1 MHISEEGLKLI
12 KRFEGCKLKAYKDA
26 AGVPTIGYGHTSNVV
41 LGQVITEKKAEEYLR
56 QDVLRA
62 EAQVMRFNKIYNF
75 NQSEFDALTSFAFN
89 LGSITGLTKF
99 GKRSRVEIAE
109 KMLLYVKAGGKT
121 MQGLVNRRKAEH
133 DMFLE
138 TPKPNIDTSHYQV
151 GQEYTV
157 VVNGLTV
164 RKAPYVEAPK
174 ALKNGYN
181 KGKKVTCYEVV
192 LDTNGNIW
200 LKIDSQKNFYYIC
213 AIYKGKVYVD

>member
-12 KRFEGCKLKAYKDA
+12 KRFEGLRLKAYKDA
-26 AGVPTIGYGHTSNVV
+26 AGVPTIGYGHTGNVV

-99 GKRSRVEIAE
+99 GTRSRPEIAE

-133 DMFLE
+133 DMFVS
-138 TPKPNIDTSHYQV
+138 TPTPNIDISHYKV
-151 GQEYTV
+151 GQKYTV

-164 RKAPYVEAPK
+164 RKAPNVAAPK
-174 ALKNGYN
+174 ALKSGYN
-181 KGKKVTCYEVV
+181 KGKKVNCHEVV
-192 LDTNGNIW
+192 LDTDGNIW